1 VYIKLEAFYQIIII
15 IIIIIISSCL
25 IRLMLFLDKI
35 PSKTILHQNQNKSV
49 GMNLQQIQPQE

>member
-15 IIIIIISSCL
+15 IIIISCCL

-35 PSKTILHQNQNKSV
+35 PSKKILHQNQNKSV